1 MSNIKISV
9 LVPVYNQEK
18 YIGRCL
24 RSLLDQNLS
33 SKEYEIIIINDGSDD
48 KSSYA
53 LNLFKGNNI
62 KLINN
67 KKNKGLPY
75 SLNKGIKESSGDYIV
90 RVDSDDYV
98 NTNYLSILKLYLDLN
113 DSCDAVS
120 CNYLLVDENENVLR
134 CVDFLKEPIGCAIM
148 FKKKHLVKI
157 GLYDTNLKINE
168 EKDLLIRF
176 KNNYNLES
184 IKFPLYRYRKH
195 IDNMTNDIDEVKYFD
210 KKLKQKHS
218 DK

>member
-1 MSNIKISV
+1 MLNNKISV

-24 RSLLDQNLS
+24 RSLLDQNLD
-33 SKEYEIIIINDGSDD
+33 SKDYEIILINDGSDD
-48 KSSYA
+48 RSLYA

-67 KKNKGLPY
+67 VNNKGLPY
-75 SLNKGIKESSGDYIV
+75 SLNKGIKDSSGDYIV

-98 NTNYLSILKLYLDLN
+98 NSNYLSILKLYLDLN
-113 DSCDAVS
+113 KSCDAVS
-120 CNYLLVDENENVLR
+120 CDYLLVDEDENVLNH
-134 CVDFLKEPIGCAIM
+134 VDFTKDPIGCAIM
-148 FKKKHLVKI
+148 FKKKHLLKI
-157 GLYDTNLKINE
+157 GLYDTNLRINE

-176 KNNYNLES
+176 KDRYNIEN
-184 IKFPLYRYRKH
+184 IKLPLYRYRKH
-195 IDNMTNDIDEVKYFD
+195 TNNMTNNTKEVKYFD

-218 DK
+218 K